1 MYSLEA
7 AIVHFWQRK
16 TLSEEELLDAG
27 DVGRVVFRT
36 WLGFAG
42 FALLILCL
50 SWAGEPSGHQQLTAS
65 QNADR
70 LMSISEN

>member
-7 AIVHFWQRK
+7 AIVHYWQRK
-16 TLSEEELLDAG
+16 TLSEEELLDAA
-27 DVGRVVFRT
+27 DIGRVVFRT

-50 SWAGEPSGHQQLTAS
+50 SWRASPNDERPQVAAAGQVHSVS
-65 QNADR
+65 ADGQ
-70 LMSISEN
+70 

>member
-7 AIVHFWQRK
+7 AIVHYWQKK
-16 TLSEEELLDAG
+16 TLSEEELLDAA

-36 WLGFAG
+36 WIGMAG

-50 SWAGEPSGHQQLTAS
+50 SWAGEPSGHPELTAS

-70 LMSISEN
+70 SMPMSEN